1 MSIEVD
7 LNGKIA
13 VVTGSGRGIGR
24 AIALALGNNG
34 ATVITTARS
43 QTQITAVAEEIKQ
56 AGGSSKAF
64 RCDISDGTQIT
75 NLFSYIQKEFGRL
88 DILVNNAA
96 IGLYG
101 PMQDFNSDDLDKLL
115 AVNVRGTYLCCQE
128 ALRMMIPRNTGTIIN
143 ISSVVG
149 FKGYENQSAYAAS
162 KHAVVGMTKSLAVEA
177 QKHHIRASLIH
188 PGGVDTD
195 LVGAARPDLDRSV
208 LMQPEDIAHTVLY
221 LLSLSERCAVDEI
234 YIRRRTSSPF

>member
-24 AIALALGNNG
+24 AIALALGSNS

-43 QTQITAVAEEIKQ
+43 QAQITAVAEEIKQ
-56 AGGSSKAF
+56 AGGSSKTF

-75 NLFSYIQKEFGRL
+75 NLFSYVQKEFGRL

-101 PMQDFNSDDLDKLL
+101 PMQDFSSDDLDRLL
-115 AVNVRGTYLCCQE
+115 TVNVRGTYLCCQE